1 MSLIGQLLG
10 MESLYAG
17 IDKLVNILL
26 IMKKLH

>member
-1 MSLIGQLLG
+1 MSLIEQLLG

-26 IMKKLH
+26 IIKKSH